1 MRRFHCGVRSVS
13 STALAE
19 DGVDTMCRLYG
30 LRATEP
36 TRIECSLV
44 KAQNALM
51 AQSRRDREG
60 LSHAHGWGVAEHT
73 DGLPFVEKQAWA
85 AYDGEHFEKTAAR
98 IYSRAAI
105 AHVRRATVG
114 LPCLENTH
122 PFVHGL
128 WLFAHNGTVPNFERV
143 RERLLPELDE
153 LHHNEIQGT
162 TDSEYIFRYLLTLWG
177 RHPERPLIQILRDG
191 IEKIVSWI
199 AEIDPEARVSLNVL
213 LTDGKIFVGSRLNR
227 TLWYLER
234 EGIVDCE
241 ICGGPHVH
249 HDPKQPYRAVEVAS
263 EPITREDWRQ
273 VPNGTVF
280 TVDPDMRL
288 RIEQMGAR
296 GLAAADVVT
305 LAE

>member
-1 MRRFHCGVRSVS
+1 
-13 STALAE
+13 
-19 DGVDTMCRLYG
+19 MCRLYG

-44 KAQNALM
+44 RAQNALM
-51 AQSRRDREG
+51 AQSRGDREG
-60 LSHAHGWGVAEHT
+60 LVHAHGWGVAEYPN
-73 DGLPFVEKQAWA
+73 GVPFVEKQAWA

-114 LPCLENTH
+114 RPCLENTH

-128 WLFAHNGTVPNFERV
+128 WLFAHNGTVPNFGLV

-162 TDSEYIFRYLLTLWG
+162 TDSEHIFRYLLTLWG
-177 RHPERPLIQILRDG
+177 RHPERPLIRILRDG
-191 IEKIVSWI
+191 IEAIVSWI
-199 AEIDPEARVSLNVL
+199 AEVDPEARVSLNIL
-213 LTDGKIFVGSRLNR
+213 LTDGKVFVGSRLNR

-234 EGIVDCE
+234 DGLVVCE
-241 ICGGPHVH
+241 ICGQPHVR
-249 HDPKQPYRAVEVAS
+249 HDSRQAYRAVEVAS
-263 EPITREDWRQ
+263 EPITHEDWRQ
-273 VPNGTVF
+273 VPNGAVF

-296 GLAAADVVT
+296 GVAAATDVVT
-305 LAE
+305 LASSEA